1 MGRVARCGG
10 AWQGPARMAPSLGL
24 RPANSYSGSGLDRL
38 HLKRGDGTWYAQ
50 VLADAATRF
59 LPVWQARNLVDDPA
73 APGLAWIDRARASEL
88 LSSGAEATLLGQQG
102 ETLYIGIECSYL
114 ETPDHA
120 PALAGCGHFVDLRTV
135 GPLLPGPTASLLAT
149 ARAYAQWHSRHR
161 FCGLCGSRTTV
172 EEAGHQRRCSNP
184 TCNAVHF
191 PRTDPAVI
199 MLIHDGGDRAILG
212 RQKVWPPG
220 MHSVLAGFVEPGESL
235 EEAVAREVKE
245 EVGIDVAEVTYH
257 SSQPWPFPS
266 SIMLGFW
273 ARALDTTLA
282 IDPHELESALWVSRE
297 EMLASPEDDRFKLPR
312 RDSISRRLIEDWL
325 AATA

>member
-1 MGRVARCGG
+1 MSSPP
-10 AWQGPARMAPSLGL
+10 PAFAP
-24 RPANSYSGSGLDRL
+24 RRANNYAGSGLDRL

-59 LPVWQARNLVDDPA
+59 LPVWQTRNLVDDPA
-73 APGLAWIDRARASEL
+73 APGLAWIDNGRAEQL
-88 LSSGAEATLLGQQG
+88 LQGGAEATLLGQAG
-102 ETLYIGIECSYL
+102 ETLYVCLECSHL

-120 PALAGCGHFVDLRTV
+120 PALAGLGHFVDLRTV

-149 ARAYAQWHSRHR
+149 ARAYAQWHARHR
-161 FCGLCGSRTTV
+161 YCGLCGSATRV
-172 EEAGHQRRCSNP
+172 EEAGHQRRCTNER
-184 TCNAVHF
+184 CGAAHF

-212 RQKVWPPG
+212 RQKIWPPG

-245 EVGIDVAEVTYH
+245 EVGIDIVDVTYH

-266 SIMLGFW
+266 SIMLGFYG
-273 ARALDTTLA
+273 RALDVTLH
-282 IDPHELESALWVSRE
+282 IDPHELESARWVSRA
-297 EMLASPEDDRFKLPR
+297 EMLASPENETFKLPR

-325 AATA
+325 AETA